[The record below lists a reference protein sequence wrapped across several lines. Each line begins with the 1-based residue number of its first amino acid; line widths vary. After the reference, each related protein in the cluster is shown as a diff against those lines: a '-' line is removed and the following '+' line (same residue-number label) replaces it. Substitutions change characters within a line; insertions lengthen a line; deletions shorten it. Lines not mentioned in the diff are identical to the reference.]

1 MVNIININIEDIE
14 DQLGIYEVI
23 FEVYIKDK
31 LTNRQAM
38 KAPKDM
44 LIMNFIETAKQI
56 KNDQRPIKIKMIRPY
71 TIWDEFEKQQKILNN
86 EISLNNNAMDLWEE
100 GKQNE

>member
-1 MVNIININIEDIE
+1 MEE
-14 DQLGIYEVI
+14 MGIYEVI
-23 FEVYIKDK
+23 FEVYIEDK

-38 KAPKDM
+38 QAPKDM

-71 TIWDEFEKQQKILNN
+71 TIWDEFEKQHKTLNN
-86 EISLNNNAMDLWEE
+86 EIMINNNAMDLYEE
-100 GKQNE
+100 KKGNE